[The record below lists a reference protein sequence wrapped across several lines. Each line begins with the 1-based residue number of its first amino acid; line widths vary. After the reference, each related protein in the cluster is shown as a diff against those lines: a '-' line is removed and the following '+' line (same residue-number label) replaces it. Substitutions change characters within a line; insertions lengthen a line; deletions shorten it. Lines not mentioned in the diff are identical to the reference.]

1 MKYFILFLLSFTL
14 IANANGQNIRTDI
27 AANPDLAGGIYTA
40 YMVTEHI
47 SAPAPRGYKPFYIS
61 HYGRHGSRYQT
72 DQAKYDVPLAMLE
85 QAGRDGRLTDLG
97 IDLLHRVRIIAKDA
111 HLRAGDLSKRGERE
125 QQGIAERMAATY
137 PQVFSGKNG
146 NHITCFSSP
155 YVRNVMSMIA
165 FTERFKEIFPKIQ
178 FSRHASFHDIDITRP
193 EKNMY
198 KFFDKARKMAQQ
210 YQKEHTKDE
219 AFIRRLFNDYDYA
232 VKLICTTYNSDT
244 TYKFIGNMH
253 DLAMIVQ
260 NFDSLPE
267 LHDIFTEEERY
278 KMWEFF
284 NIRRYLTYGPSLDFG
299 DIRNMDGKLLL
310 QDIIEQAD
318 KIIAGEMPNEV
329 ATLRFGHDS
338 AIIPLLAILHIEG
351 CDGRISFAEIERL
364 PEVWCD
370 SYITS
375 MSVNV
380 QFVFYRNR
388 KGDILVK
395 MLHNERDVRLPINTD
410 CFPYYKWN
418 DFRNYCIAQCHP
430 DAQ

>member
-1 MKYFILFLLSFTL
+1 
-14 IANANGQNIRTDI
+14 
-27 AANPDLAGGIYTA
+27 
-40 YMVTEHI
+40 
-47 SAPAPRGYKPFYIS
+47 
-61 HYGRHGSRYQT
+61 
-72 DQAKYDVPLAMLE
+72 
-85 QAGRDGRLTDLG
+85 
-97 IDLLHRVRIIAKDA
+97 
-111 HLRAGDLSKRGERE
+111 
-125 QQGIAERMAATY
+125 
-137 PQVFSGKNG
+137 
-146 NHITCFSSP
+146 
-155 YVRNVMSMIA
+155 
-165 FTERFKEIFPKIQ
+165 
-178 FSRHASFHDIDITRP
+178 
-193 EKNMY
+193 
-198 KFFDKARKMAQQ
+198 
-210 YQKEHTKDE
+210 
-219 AFIRRLFNDYDYA
+219 
-232 VKLICTTYNSDT
+232 
-244 TYKFIGNMH
+244 
-253 DLAMIVQ
+253 
-260 NFDSLPE
+260 
-267 LHDIFTEEERY
+267 
-278 KMWEFF
+278 MWEFF

-318 KIIAGEMPNEV
+318 KVIAGEMPNEV

-410 CFPYYKWN
+410 CFPHYKWN